1 MRKILFISA
10 LALAAV
16 SCSNSQAQ
24 KSETKI
30 SAEQLAKAVDTIS
43 EIQLIDV
50 RTPDEFKGGHVKHA
64 VNIDWRG
71 SDFAKQTEALDKS
84 KPTYVYCLSGGRSA
98 QAVAS
103 LEKQGFTNIIEMGG
117 GMMEWRNKGLE
128 EEKNSTK
135 PAVQGM
141 TKAQYDALLD
151 SKKLVLVD
159 FYADWCAPCKK
170 IKPFLDN
177 ISKDMGEQ
185 VTIVRIDADA
195 NPELCSTLG
204 VDGLPTLKMYK
215 NKQEV
220 WNQIG
225 FINEKGL
232 REAVKKAAK

>member
-1 MRKILFISA
+1 MRKLLFIAA
-10 LALAAV
+10 LAVSSV
-16 SCSNSQAQ
+16 SCSNTQAQ
-24 KSETKI
+24 KSVTKI
-30 SAEQLAKAVDTIS
+30 TAEQLKKTVET
-43 EIQLIDV
+43 EPNIQLIDV

-71 SDFAKQTEALDKS
+71 NDFAKQTEALDKS
-84 KPTYVYCLSGGRSA
+84 KPTYVYCLSGGRSG

-103 LEKQGFTNIIEMGG
+103 MEKQGFTNIIEMGG

-128 EEKNSTK
+128 EEKNSEK
-135 PAVQGM
+135 AAVPGM
-141 TKAQYDALLD
+141 TKAQFDALLD
-151 SKKLVLVD
+151 SKKLVLID

-177 ISKDMGEQ
+177 ITKDMGEQ

-204 VDGLPTLKMYK
+204 VEGLPTLKLYK
-215 NKQEV
+215 NKKEV

-225 FINEKGL
+225 FINEKGI
-232 REAVKKAAK
+232 RSEIKKASK